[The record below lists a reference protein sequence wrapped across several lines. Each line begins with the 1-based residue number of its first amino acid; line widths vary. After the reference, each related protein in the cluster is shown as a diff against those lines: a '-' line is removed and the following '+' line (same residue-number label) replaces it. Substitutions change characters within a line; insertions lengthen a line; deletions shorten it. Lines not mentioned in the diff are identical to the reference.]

1 MNKNT
6 NTDYIPLDN
15 IDPAGAE
22 DEIIEVPEENDQEL
36 LIPKNNVAQIE
47 VEEEEEDN
55 SSKIDVV
62 VNDNTNNNTNS
73 NEGESTQNPFLPS
86 TSTASTSAP
95 NTLQKKIKKSFLS
108 EFGFFRKT
116 PKKTTVIRPIDGVF
130 SNLNEKPEVR
140 SDALPTYTQVTGESD
155 QDPLYGHEVVFCRYS
170 DICMELLID
179 NLTPGSWPGFMVS
192 IFIVMSLDLLGF
204 LMTLFFSSSH
214 GSKKGA
220 FAGLSMLF
228 LKYGYFVM
236 PVNVNE
242 NYEGAS
248 SMNEEIN
255 ELYSSERVGY
265 TLIILAVLLL
275 FYSISKFKKILKIQE
290 YAYKYPD
297 QIREIQI

>member
-1 MNKNT
+1 MNRDSNT
-6 NTDYIPLDN
+6 NYIPLDD
-15 IDPAGAE
+15 IDSTIGE
-22 DEIIEVPEENDQEL
+22 EEIIEIPEKNDEEL
-36 LIPKNNVAQIE
+36 LIPKNTIPQID
-47 VEEEEEDN
+47 VEENEEEN
-55 SSKIDVV
+55 SSQIDVLV
-62 VNDNTNNNTNS
+62 DNNSNS
-73 NEGESTQNPFLPS
+73 NENEAIQNPFIPS
-86 TSTASTSAP
+86 TSTASISAEAS
-95 NTLQKKIKKSFLS
+95 NSNSVQKKIKNSFLS
-108 EFGFFRKT
+108 EFKFFRKS
-116 PKKTTVIRPIDGVF
+116 PKKTFAIHSIDGVF

-140 SDALPTYTQVTGESD
+140 SDALPTYTQISGESD
-155 QDPLYGHEVVFCRYS
+155 FDPLYGHEVVFCRYS